1 VHRLSRFI
9 RENIE
14 PILAEWEAFARNLPR
29 GEAMDIAALRDHAI
43 DMLRVIAEDLDRP
56 QTAEEQ
62 AEKAKGESDAK
73 TGVVSTAAQ
82 QHGAGRAESGFTVG
96 QMVAEFRALR
106 ASVMRLWSVAHDDT
120 ATTDLRDMIRFNE
133 AIDQAI
139 AESITRYTED
149 VGQSKERFLAILGH
163 DLRNPVGAVITSTS
177 FMLDNAKQSGDLPQ
191 PYLSLAE
198 GVLRSG
204 RRMHQM
210 VADLLEF
217 ARVSF
222 GQTIPIE
229 RVPMD
234 IESLVR
240 DVAAE
245 VRASSPGREI
255 RAKFVGDLR
264 GEWDRDRLFQALSN
278 LVGNA
283 VQHGSAGSPVH
294 ISARGATD
302 AVTIEVHND
311 GPTIASE
318 QMARLFQGM
327 NGVPRRDGRDRR
339 HLGLGLYIVDK
350 IVTAHAGKI
359 DVQSNAEEGTTF
371 TLHLPRTASAKGRG

>member
-1 VHRLSRFI
+1 MHRLSRFI

-14 PILAEWEAFARNLPR
+14 PILAEWEAFARTLPR
-29 GEAMDIAALRDHAI
+29 GEAMDITALRDHAS
-43 DMLRVIAEDLDRP
+43 DMLRVIADDLDLP
-56 QTAEEQ
+56 QTAQEQ
-62 AEKAKGESDAK
+62 AEKARGESDAD
-73 TGVVSTAAQ
+73 GDIISTAAQ

-106 ASVMRLWSVAHDDT
+106 ASVMRLWSEAHDDT
-120 ATTDLRDMIRFNE
+120 AATDLKDMSRFNE

-163 DLRNPVGAVITSTS
+163 DLRNPVGAVITSAG
-177 FMLDNAKQSGDLPQ
+177 FMLDSATQNGDLPQ
-191 PYLSLAE
+191 PYLSLTE

-229 RVPMD
+229 RVRMD
-234 IESLVR
+234 IEPVVR

-245 VRASSPGREI
+245 IRASSPGREI
-255 RAKFVGDLR
+255 RAEFIGDLR
-264 GEWDRDRLFQALSN
+264 GDWDRERLFQALTN

-283 VQHGSAGSPVH
+283 VQHGSAGAPVY
-294 ISARGATD
+294 ITARGEPDSVA
-302 AVTIEVHND
+302 IEVHNE
-311 GPTIASE
+311 GPPIGSE

-327 NGVPRRDGRDRR
+327 NGVPKHDGRDRR

-350 IVTAHAGKI
+350 IVTAHAGRI
-359 DVQSNAEEGTTF
+359 DVQSNAEKGTTF
-371 TLHLPRTASAKGRG
+371 TLRLPRTGIARARG

>member
-1 VHRLSRFI
+1 MHRLSRFI

-14 PILAEWEAFARNLPR
+14 PILAEWEAFARTLPR
-29 GEAMDIAALRDHAI
+29 GEAMDITALRDHAS
-43 DMLRVIAEDLDRP
+43 DMLCVIADDLDLP
-56 QTAEEQ
+56 QTAQEQ
-62 AEKAKGESDAK
+62 AEKARGESDAN
-73 TGVVSTAAQ
+73 GDIVSTAAQ

-106 ASVMRLWSVAHDDT
+106 ASVMRLWTEAHDDT
-120 ATTDLRDMIRFNE
+120 ATTDLRDMSRFNE

-163 DLRNPVGAVITSTS
+163 DLRNPLGAVITSAG
-177 FMLDNAKQSGDLPQ
+177 FMLDSAKQSGDLPQ
-191 PYLSLAE
+191 PYLSLTE

-210 VADLLEF
+210 VGDLLEF

-229 RVPMD
+229 RVLMD
-234 IESLVR
+234 IEPVVR

-255 RAKFVGDLR
+255 RAEFVGDLR
-264 GEWDRDRLFQALSN
+264 GEWDRDRLFQALTN

-283 VQHGSAGSPVH
+283 VQHGSAGSPVY
-294 ISARGATD
+294 IAARGAPD
-302 AVTIEVHND
+302 AVTIAVHNE
-311 GPTIASE
+311 GPTIGSE
-318 QMARLFQGM
+318 QMTRLFQGM

-350 IVTAHAGKI
+350 IVTAHAGSI
-359 DVQSNAEEGTTF
+359 DVQSNAEKGTTF
-371 TLHLPRTASAKGRG
+371 TLRLPRTVSARARG